1 MKSIRLRLVAMFTLL
16 IFVITA
22 GLGIITVTVVSRN
35 LIEDAHYD
43 LKTVAQ
49 TEAKYIATSIDLQLM
64 YIDTLAQNPIITDQS
79 IPLEERIAFFEA
91 EAARAGYQLFGFA
104 DKNGRATIL
113 NSKREINDVAD
124 RDFFQGAMQGKT
136 TSSDLLFSKLDGQ
149 PVVIFAAPVLSNG
162 VQIGVLYGRRNGLLL
177 SDITKDVTYRNTGY
191 GYIVNNE
198 GVTVAHKN
206 TDLVLM
212 QDNDI
217 ENAKTDSSLRE
228 LGDLTLKMIQRQVGS
243 GDYTYNGVNKLAAFA
258 PIEGTPWIL
267 ALTVET
273 SEILDE
279 VSTLTNLL
287 IILCASILVIGVI
300 ISYFI
305 SGKISKPIQK
315 ITSAAQQI
323 AEGNFD
329 VSLTVN
335 SKDEI
340 GKLAQAFNL
349 TIGQL
354 VNYQGYI
361 DEISDALL
369 SVSRGDLLIALQKEY
384 AGQFKKVKDNMQSML
399 DHLNSTLLQINQS
412 AQQVDS
418 GADQVASGA
427 QALSQGATE
436 QASSIEELSA
446 SIAEV
451 TEQIKQNAENAR
463 NAYNKSEFAGR
474 ELQNSNGQMK
484 NMVAAMDQI
493 TAKSAEISKIIKVI
507 DDIAFQTNILAL
519 NAAVE
524 AARAGAAGKG
534 FAVVADEVRN
544 LAGKSAEAAKNTT
557 GLIEETVTA
566 VKNGTRIADTTAK
579 ALEESAKETG
589 EAITLINKIAQ
600 ASDEQA
606 QAIVQ
611 INQGVD
617 QISGVV
623 QTNAATAEESAAASQ
638 ELSGQSN
645 LLKELM
651 AKFKLKD
658 NDMGISYS
666 TKATAATAF
675 INPDHSFGSIDH
687 FDVPSAPAAV
697 AAPAPAAAAPVAAA
711 PAYSA
716 TASHTSGSSS
726 FYQNDAYNDKY

>member
-16 IFVITA
+16 IFAVTA
-22 GLGIITVTVVSRN
+22 GLGIITIITVSRN

-43 LKTVAQ
+43 LEIVAQ
-49 TEAKYIATSIDLQLM
+49 SEAKYIATSVNMQLN

-79 IPLEERIAFFEA
+79 IPIEERVAFFET

-124 RDFFQGAMQGKT
+124 RDFFQGAMQGKA
-136 TSSDLLFSKLDGQ
+136 TSSDLLFSKLDNQ
-149 PVVIFAAPVLSNG
+149 PVIIFAAPVVSNG
-162 VQIGVLYGRRNGLLL
+162 VQIGVLYGRTDGLLL
-177 SDITKDVTYRNTGY
+177 SEIAKDVTYRKTGY
-191 GYIVNNE
+191 GYIINNQ
-198 GVTVAHKN
+198 GVTVGHKN
-206 TDLVLM
+206 TDLVLI

-217 ENAKTDSSLRE
+217 ENAKTDSSLKE

-243 GDYTYNGVNKLAAFA
+243 GDYTYNGVTKQAGFA
-258 PIEGTPWIL
+258 PIEGTPWIV

-273 SEILDE
+273 TEILEE
-279 VSTLTNLL
+279 VGTLARLL
-287 IILCASILVIGVI
+287 IGLCAAVLVIGVI
-300 ISYFI
+300 VSYFI
-305 SGKISKPIQK
+305 SGRIAKPIQK
-315 ITSAAQQI
+315 VTLAAQQI
-323 AEGNFD
+323 ADGNFN
-329 VSLTVN
+329 VSLAIK

-349 TIGQL
+349 TIDQL

-361 DEISDALL
+361 DEISGALL
-369 SVSRGDLLIALQKEY
+369 SVSQGDLLIELQKEY

-399 DHLNSTLLQINQS
+399 DHLNGTLLQINQA

-418 GADQVASGA
+418 GAGQVANGA

-446 SIAEV
+446 SISEI
-451 TEQIKQNAENAR
+451 TDQIKQNAENAK
-463 NAYNKSEFAGR
+463 NAYDKSAFAGK
-474 ELQNSNGQMK
+474 ELQSSNGQMK
-484 NMVAAMDQI
+484 SMVAAMDQI
-493 TAKSAEISKIIKVI
+493 TVKSAEISKIIKVI

-557 GLIEETVTA
+557 GLIEETIAA
-566 VKNGTRIADTTAK
+566 VKNGTKIADVTAK
-579 ALEESAKETG
+579 SLEESARETS

-638 ELSGQSN
+638 ELSGQSH
-645 LLKELM
+645 LLKELL
-651 AKFKLKD
+651 ARFTLKD
-658 NDMGISYS
+658 DQGASYS
-666 TKATAATAF
+666 ASTQTFA
-675 INPDHSFGSIDH
+675 NPDQSFGAFEN
-687 FDVPSAPAAV
+687 FDIPAAV
-697 AAPAPAAAAPVAAA
+697 PTPVAAA
-711 PAYSA
+711 PAS
-716 TASHTSGSSS
+716 SGA
-726 FYQNDAYNDKY
+726 FYQNNPYHNDKY